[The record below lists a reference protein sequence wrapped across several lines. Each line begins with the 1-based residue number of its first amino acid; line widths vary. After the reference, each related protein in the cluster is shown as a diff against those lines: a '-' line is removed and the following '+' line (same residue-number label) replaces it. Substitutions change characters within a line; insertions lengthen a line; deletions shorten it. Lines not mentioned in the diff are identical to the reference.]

1 MRTIKGKQF
10 QNQKAIKSYV
20 HNYRS
25 IDQYLY
31 KTLKSLIEKFGL
43 IDKRLSLCTVPINY
57 TINI

>member
-43 IDKRLSLCTVPINY
+43 IDKRLSLCTVPIN
-57 TINI
+57 